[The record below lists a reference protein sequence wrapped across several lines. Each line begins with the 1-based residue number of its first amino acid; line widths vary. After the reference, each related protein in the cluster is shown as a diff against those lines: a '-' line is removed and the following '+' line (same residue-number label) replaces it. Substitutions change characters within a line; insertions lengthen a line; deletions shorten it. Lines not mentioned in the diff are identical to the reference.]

1 MNNYKELVAALRE
14 KESRDNRELLDAAAR
29 EIENLRDELC
39 RRCGNYRVAHMGG
52 CNGCRYE

>member
-1 MNNYKELVAALRE
+1 MNNYKELVSALRS
-14 KESRDNRELLDAAAR
+14 KESRDNRELLDAAAN

-39 RRCGNYRVAHMGG
+39 QRCGKYRVAHMGG